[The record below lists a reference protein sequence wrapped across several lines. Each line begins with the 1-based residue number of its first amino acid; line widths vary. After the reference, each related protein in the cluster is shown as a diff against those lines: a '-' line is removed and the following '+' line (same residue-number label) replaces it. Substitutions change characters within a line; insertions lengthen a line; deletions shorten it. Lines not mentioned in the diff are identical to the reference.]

1 MNCKVF
7 QRELIPEKTRSQIVG
22 LFSEAPLVSTFLGAA
37 VLMAIFEVVKEIFFD
52 GELTLWESH
61 TITVF
66 VTATFSTVAAYF
78 IRQQANKLTTK
89 AQAAHRKAA
98 GIIQN
103 IFDAVVIIDDK
114 GIIKTFNPAAEKIF
128 GYKEEEV
135 RGLNVKI
142 LMPEPY
148 AAEHDGHIERY
159 LSTNVP
165 KILGKNRREVPGKRA
180 NGEIFPMDL
189 ITSQMRINERL
200 MFIGVVR
207 DITEYKNAEKELDRL
222 REVEKKILENLQ
234 RELSIAAAIQVNMI
248 PKSSYL
254 FPQYTQIKAY
264 GVARPAKEMGGDFYD
279 AFPIDDNHIVIVIG
293 DVSGKGV
300 PAALFMMETMALLRS
315 KITKSRKFASA
326 LVTINKLLCKNNES
340 NMFVSLFVG
349 LLNVITGEFRYINGG
364 HNAPLLAH
372 KNGRFDPLSVPNNIL
387 LGVHEDAH
395 YDVSSIQLEAGDTLV
410 LYTDG
415 VTEAENDEQ
424 EFFSLERS
432 IDVLTSTYADVKVL
446 VHGLLNAIT
455 EFCGSQG
462 QSDDITIFALQF
474 NPDIVVS
481 ESPVFFEWSDNLS
494 VGIEQID
501 EQHKTLIDLI
511 NRLYFEIVS
520 NDADVDVV
528 EDVLNELVHYTNVHF
543 GFEERLLFDFGY
555 RDIGTHGKYHDQLR
569 HQLAKLQCKVFESKV
584 SVNTELLAFVKK
596 WLQHHIAIEDKRAF
610 IDIRMKLGD
619 ETEGVKLEYQP

>member
-1 MNCKVF
+1 
-7 QRELIPEKTRSQIVG
+7 
-22 LFSEAPLVSTFLGAA
+22 
-37 VLMAIFEVVKEIFFD
+37 
-52 GELTLWESH
+52 
-61 TITVF
+61 
-66 VTATFSTVAAYF
+66 
-78 IRQQANKLTTK
+78 
-89 AQAAHRKAA
+89 
-98 GIIQN
+98 
-103 IFDAVVIIDDK
+103 
-114 GIIKTFNPAAEKIF
+114 
-128 GYKEEEV
+128 
-135 RGLNVKI
+135 
-142 LMPEPY
+142 
-148 AAEHDGHIERY
+148 
-159 LSTNVP
+159 
-165 KILGKNRREVPGKRA
+165 
-180 NGEIFPMDL
+180 
-189 ITSQMRINERL
+189 
-200 MFIGVVR
+200 
-207 DITEYKNAEKELDRL
+207 
-222 REVEKKILENLQ
+222 
-234 RELSIAAAIQVNMI
+234 MI

>member
-1 MNCKVF
+1 MNWKVL
-7 QRELIPEKTRSQIVG
+7 QREFFVVQIRSQIVRF
-22 LFSEAPLVSTFLGAA
+22 FSGAPLLSTFLGVAA
-37 VLMAIFEVVKEIFFD
+37 LMAIFELVKELFFK

-78 IRQQANKLTTK
+78 IRQQADKLTTK

-103 IFDAVVIIDDK
+103 IFDAVVIIDEK
-114 GIIKTFNPAAEKIF
+114 GTIKTFNPAAEKIF
-128 GYKEEEV
+128 GYKEEDV
-135 RGLNVKI
+135 KGLNVKI

-148 AAEHDGHIERY
+148 AAEHDGYIEKY
-159 LSTNVP
+159 LNTNVS

-207 DITEYKNAEKELDRL
+207 DITDYKNAEKELDRL
-222 REVEKKILENLQ
+222 REVEKQILENLQ
-234 RELSIAAAIQVNMI
+234 REVSIAAAIQANMI

-254 FPQYTQIKAY
+254 FPQHPQIKAF

-279 AFPIDDNHIVIVIG
+279 AFPIDDNHIVFVIG

-315 KITKSRKFASA
+315 KITKPKKFSSA
-326 LVTINKLLCKNNES
+326 LVTINKLLCKNNET

-349 LLNVITGEFRYINGG
+349 LLNVMTGELRFINGG

-372 KNGRFDPLSVPNNIL
+372 GNGRFDLLTVPINIL
-387 LGVHEDAH
+387 LGVHEEAQ
-395 YDVSSIQLEAGDTLV
+395 YEVSSFQLEAGDTLV

-415 VTEAENDEQ
+415 VTEAVNDQQ
-424 EFFSLERS
+424 EFFSLERT

-446 VHGLLNAIT
+446 VHGLLNEIT
-455 EFCGSQG
+455 AFCGTQS

-474 NPDIVVS
+474 NPDSVVS

-501 EQHKTLIDLI
+501 EQHKTLIELI
-511 NRLYFEIVS
+511 NRLYVEMVS
-520 NDADVDVV
+520 NDAEV
-528 EDVLNELVHYTNVHF
+528 ETVEEILNELVHYTNVHF

-569 HQLAKLQCKVFESKV
+569 NQLAKLQNKVIESKV
-584 SVNTELLAFVKK
+584 SVNTELLGFVKR

-610 IDIRMKLGD
+610 IDVRMKLGD

>member
-1 MNCKVF
+1 
-7 QRELIPEKTRSQIVG
+7 
-22 LFSEAPLVSTFLGAA
+22 
-37 VLMAIFEVVKEIFFD
+37 MAIFELVKELFFK

-78 IRQQANKLTTK
+78 IRQQADKLTTK

-103 IFDAVVIIDDK
+103 IFDAVVIIDEK
-114 GIIKTFNPAAEKIF
+114 GTIKTFNPAAEKIF
-128 GYKEEEV
+128 GYKEEDV
-135 RGLNVKI
+135 KGLNVKI

-148 AAEHDGHIERY
+148 AAEHDGYIEKY
-159 LSTNVP
+159 LNTNVS

-207 DITEYKNAEKELDRL
+207 DITDYKNAEKELDRL
-222 REVEKKILENLQ
+222 REVEKQILENLQ
-234 RELSIAAAIQVNMI
+234 REVSIAAAIQANMI

-254 FPQYTQIKAY
+254 FPQHPQIKAF

-279 AFPIDDNHIVIVIG
+279 AFPIDDNHIVFVIG

-315 KITKSRKFASA
+315 KITKPKKFSSA
-326 LVTINKLLCKNNES
+326 LVTINKLLCKNNET

-349 LLNVITGEFRYINGG
+349 LLNVMTGELRFINGG

-372 KNGRFDPLSVPNNIL
+372 GNGRFDLLTVPINIL
-387 LGVHEDAH
+387 LGVHEEAQ
-395 YDVSSIQLEAGDTLV
+395 YEVSSFQLEAGDTLV

-415 VTEAENDEQ
+415 VTEAVNDQQ
-424 EFFSLERS
+424 EFFSLERT

-446 VHGLLNAIT
+446 VHGLLNEIT
-455 EFCGSQG
+455 AFCGTQS

-474 NPDIVVS
+474 NPDSVVS

-501 EQHKTLIDLI
+501 EQHKTLIELI
-511 NRLYFEIVS
+511 NRLYVEMVS
-520 NDADVDVV
+520 NDAEV
-528 EDVLNELVHYTNVHF
+528 ETVEEILNELVHYTNVHF

-569 HQLAKLQCKVFESKV
+569 NQLAKLQNKVIESKV
-584 SVNTELLAFVKK
+584 SVNTELLGFVKR

-610 IDIRMKLGD
+610 IDVRMKLGD